1 MFNVD
6 KINTM
11 AKKVNPD
18 IAKERKKC
26 TFDVEEMACWWNNGA
41 QKLKEKREREQFFL
55 NDPELNDKV
64 PYYFKSH
71 TEKYEESVRKAVVI
85 CRKIKELQDQGKDGV
100 DNYMALLGGLLGSG
114 LIEEGNPLSVHY
126 VMFLP
131 ALMGHGTTMQQAEW
145 MSKAW
150 TCQIVGTY
158 AQTELG
164 HGTFIRGLETTAT
177 YDPAT
182 KEFVLNSPT
191 LTSLKWWPGGL
202 GHTANYCIVIAQLW
216 SKGKCHGIHPFI
228 VQLRDEETHMP
239 LPGIQIGEIGAKLGF
254 NTVNNGYLG
263 FKNVRIPREQM
274 LMKNAKITE
283 DGEFI
288 KPKASVLTYGTM
300 MFVRVVIIRDMASY
314 LSKAVTIAIRYS
326 CVRRQSQINP
336 KEPEIQII
344 DHVTQQNKL
353 FVPLASVMAFKV
365 ASDYLWDLYNQV
377 THELEGGNL
386 DRLPELHAIACCLKA
401 VCTADTA
408 KYVEACRLACG
419 GHGYL
424 HCSGFPATYAMV
436 TAASTYEG
444 ENTVL
449 LLQTARYLV
458 KMWSEA
464 LNGRALVPTVAYLEH
479 AVKNNGQKVKWD
491 QSFAGMIAALQGIAA
506 GKLKNVFGKVEVWK
520 SRGLTQEEAANKC
533 SIELASTA
541 DAHCRAFLV
550 QSSYVMINQACRD
563 VSPAL
568 GDVLKHIIELFA
580 VDTCIKSL
588 ADLQRYTTITETD
601 INNLQTTLENL
612 LAKIRPN
619 AVSIVDG
626 FDIPDKVL
634 GSALGVYD
642 GNVYEKLFEEA
653 QKSPMNQEPVNKSFH
668 LYLKPFMK
676 SNL

>member
-1 MFNVD
+1 MSKKINPDLLNERKNSTFNV
-6 KINTM
+6 
-11 AKKVNPD
+11 
-18 IAKERKKC
+18 
-26 TFDVEEMACWWNNGA
+26 EELAVWWNKGP
-41 QKLKEKREREQFFL
+41 QKLKEKREREEFFL
-55 NDPELNDKV
+55 NDPELNDKT

-71 TEKYEESVRKAVVI
+71 KEKYEDSIRKAVVI
-85 CRKIKELQDQGKDGV
+85 CKKIAQLQEQGKDGV

-131 ALMGHGTTMQQAEW
+131 ALMGHGTTKQQAEW
-145 MSKAW
+145 MSRAW
-150 TCQIVGTY
+150 TCSIIGTY

-177 YDPAT
+177 YDPKT
-182 KEFVLNSPT
+182 QEFVLNSPT

-202 GHTANYCIVIAQLW
+202 GHTANYCIVIAQLY
-216 SKGKCHGIHPFI
+216 SKGQCHGIHPFI

-254 NTVNNGYLG
+254 NSVNNGFLG

-283 DGEFI
+283 DGTFI

-314 LSKAVTIAIRYS
+314 LSKAVTIATRYS

-344 DHVTQQNKL
+344 DHVTQQYKL

-401 VCTADTA
+401 VCTADSA
-408 KYVEACRLACG
+408 KYVEQCRLACG

-424 HCSGFPATYAMV
+424 NCSSFPATYAMV
-436 TAASTYEG
+436 TAACTYEG

-449 LLQTARYLV
+449 LLQTARYLI
-458 KMWSEA
+458 KMWGEA
-464 LNGRALVPTVAYLEH
+464 LNGRSLVPTVDYLAH
-479 AVKNNGQKVKWD
+479 AVKYSNQKANWD
-491 QSFAGMIAALQGIAA
+491 SSFEGMIDALRGMAA
-506 GKLKNVFGKVEVWK
+506 GKLKTVYAKLEDFKK
-520 SRGLTQEEAANKC
+520 RGLTQEEAANRC

-541 DAHCRAFLV
+541 DAHCRGFLV

-568 GDVLKHIIELFA
+568 GKVLKQVIELFA

-588 ADLQRYTTITETD
+588 ADLQRYTTIQEPD
-601 INNLQTTLENL
+601 INALQSRLEEL
-612 LAKIRPN
+612 LSEIRPN

-653 QKSPMNQEPVNKSFH
+653 MKSPMNQEPVNRSFH
-668 LYLKPFMK
+668 MYLKPFMK